1 VIVGAGGFGR
11 EVYDLVTTLNRVHP
25 TFDVMGFLDD
35 AIGPSD
41 VRVDR
46 LDATV
51 LGGFDELETTD
62 AEYALGLGSPVMRA
76 QLAERASRA
85 GRVAATLLH
94 PDSTLGLDSVVAPG
108 CILMAGAR
116 VTVNCQVGRHAHIDQ
131 NVTIGHDCTLGD
143 FSRANPGAVISG
155 NARIG
160 HGATVGAGAV
170 VLQGLTIGD
179 RAIVGAGAVVTRDVP
194 AGATVV
200 GVPARVQ
207 QGPRPR
213 NR

>member
-85 GRVAATLLH
+85 DGSQPR
-94 PDSTLGLDSVVAPG
+94 S
-108 CILMAGAR
+108 CIPIPRSAS
-116 VTVNCQVGRHAHIDQ
+116 IP
-131 NVTIGHDCTLGD
+131 
-143 FSRANPGAVISG
+143 SSPPGAS
-155 NARIG
+155 
-160 HGATVGAGAV
+160 
-170 VLQGLTIGD
+170 
-179 RAIVGAGAVVTRDVP
+179 
-194 AGATVV
+194 
-200 GVPARVQ
+200 
-207 QGPRPR
+207 
-213 NR
+213 